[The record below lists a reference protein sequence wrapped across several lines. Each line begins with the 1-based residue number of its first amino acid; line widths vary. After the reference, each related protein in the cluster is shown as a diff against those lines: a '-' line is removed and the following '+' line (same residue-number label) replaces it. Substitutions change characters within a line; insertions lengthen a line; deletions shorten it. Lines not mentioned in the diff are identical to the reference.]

1 MPIRTLA
8 EVAVRLEEAV
18 KALSSGVDT
27 PSELYERYEMIAI
40 EILDSNFDSFPDGV
54 LEEFL
59 RDYLSLKEKLLIGQ

>member
-18 KALSSGVDT
+18 KALSSEVDT
-27 PSELYERYEMIAI
+27 PSELYDRYEMVAV
-40 EILDSNFDSFPDGV
+40 ELLDSNFDTFPDGV

-59 RDYLSLKEKLLIGQ
+59 RDYLLIKEKQLISQ